1 MSAAT
6 LWDDRAC
13 ALGEGPLWHPT
24 RKQLFWFD
32 ILGQKLLSQ
41 TDSGP
46 AEWHF
51 DEIVSAAGWVDD
63 DALLIASE
71 TALFTFDLNSAES
84 EFIAPLESETPSTR
98 CNDGRADPQ
107 GGFWIGTMGMD
118 PTQVSGAIYRYY
130 RNEVRR
136 LFADIRIPN
145 SIAFAPAGDRA
156 YFADTTQGKIMTV
169 ALDAAG
175 WPKGAPKV
183 FVDLTHEGLHPDG
196 SVVDAEGCLWNAQW
210 RAGRVARYSPTG
222 QFLEAVSVGAG
233 QSSCPA
239 FGGEGLG
246 TLFVTSAR
254 EGMDAA
260 ALAADPLAGQTFA
273 APTACAG
280 QREYQVI
287 L

>member
-1 MSAAT
+1 MQAT
-6 LWDDRAC
+6 VFDATPC
-13 ALGEGPLWHPT
+13 YLGEGPMWHPT
-24 RKQLFWFD
+24 AKALFWFD
-32 ILGQKLLSQ
+32 IIGKRLYRRMGSVLD
-41 TDSGP
+41 TWD
-46 AEWHF
+46 F
-51 DEIVSAAGWVDD
+51 DDYPSAAGWVDVHT
-63 DALLIASE
+63 LLIATSRGFQRLDID
-71 TALFTFDLNSAES
+71 TGDLKD
-84 EFIAPLESETPSTR
+84 IAPLEADRPDTR
-98 CNDGRADPQ
+98 SNDGRADPQ

-210 RAGRVARYSPTG
+210 GAGRVARYSPTG
-222 QFLEAVSVGAG
+222 LFLEAVSVGAG